1 MTAEGEDADR
11 LWAAIADPTRQQLL
25 DLILA
30 SGDATATALARDLP
44 ITRQGIAKHLAVLE
58 RAGLVEATRTGREVR
73 FTVREDR
80 LDQATRRMAQVV
92 ARWDERL
99 ATIKRIAETERA
111 PPRGPGRACDAGRPR
126 APAGG
131 QLSVAAGALEPTW
144 GRSRV
149 SSTSSASMW

>member
-1 MTAEGEDADR
+1 MTGDGEEADR

-73 FTVREDR
+73 FAVRR
-80 LDQATRRMAQVV
+80 G
-92 ARWDERL
+92 
-99 ATIKRIAETERA
+99 
-111 PPRGPGRACDAGRPR
+111 PPRPGHQTDGADRRRAGTSASPR
-126 APAGG
+126 
-131 QLSVAAGALEPTW
+131 
-144 GRSRV
+144 
-149 SSTSSASMW
+149 SSASPRPATDPFAPGSLAVGCLRAGHGLRRGHPQPRLWLTTSTLCPSGSSTNAP

>member
-1 MTAEGEDADR
+1 VTSEGEQADR

-30 SGDATATALARDLP
+30 GGDATASALARDLP

-80 LDQATRRMAQVV
+80 LYSATRRMARIV
-92 ARWDERL
+92 AEWDDRL
-99 ATIKRIAETERA
+99 ATVKRIAETER
-111 PPRGPGRACDAGRPR
+111 DA
-126 APAGG
+126 
-131 QLSVAAGALEPTW
+131 QH
-144 GRSRV
+144 
-149 SSTSSASMW
+149 